1 MPKIS
6 KKMSKKRGFTP
17 RRKLKRENK
26 RLKNFRGI
34 IFSCN
39 FIFLTFFQ
47 TRTKL
52 KIWLSQL
59 RQCFRL
65 RKEDT
70 LRLFFDL
77 SSRCQHILRNLS
89 QHMLRFQ
96 NRWVMTLTDTNHH
109 FGITWQPWASLV
121 MICVA
126 KCSKLI
132 RMMLLVFNS
141 LKVFS
146 IIFVLSSEKGWTQTG
161 GRVMNTRKRC
171 AINLTPFAKI

>member
-47 TRTKL
+47 KRTKL

-70 LRLFFDL
+70 LKLFFDL
-77 SSRCQHILRNLS
+77 SSRCQQILRNLS

-96 NRWVMTLTDTNHH
+96 NRWVMTLTDTNHR
-109 FGITWQPWASLV
+109 FGITLQPWASLV

-146 IIFVLSSEKGWTQTG
+146 IILFCQ
-161 GRVMNTRKRC
+161 
-171 AINLTPFAKI
+171 AQKIERRLETA